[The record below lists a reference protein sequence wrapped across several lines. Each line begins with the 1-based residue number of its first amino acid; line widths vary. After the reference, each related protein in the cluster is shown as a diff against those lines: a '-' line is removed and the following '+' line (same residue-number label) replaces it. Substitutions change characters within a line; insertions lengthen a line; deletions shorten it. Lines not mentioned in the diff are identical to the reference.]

1 MSTCRLYLV
10 IGAGLGLGLG
20 LGLGVEL
27 GLGLGLGLGLDVV
40 PRIHC
45 RGRARCDLVA
55 LEVRVV
61 RGVDVVAREGQVHAL
76 RVGRCPR
83 RRSTV

>member
-10 IGAGLGLGLG
+10 IGSGLGLGLG

-45 RGRARCDLVA
+45 RGRARGNLVA

-83 RRSTV
+83 RGSTV